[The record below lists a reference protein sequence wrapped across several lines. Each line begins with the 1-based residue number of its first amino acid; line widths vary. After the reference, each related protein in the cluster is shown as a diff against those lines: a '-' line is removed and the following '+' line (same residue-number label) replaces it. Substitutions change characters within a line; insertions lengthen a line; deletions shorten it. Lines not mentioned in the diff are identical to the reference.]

1 MKGARIDI
9 KCVGEAGRHTALE
22 IQGRTWNSSFQ
33 IEIQGIVNKSPSTWT
48 KWKWDCE
55 GPDDNPRTN
64 AALLQ
69 PGVDSEIFRL
79 RWDCFGLLFNRAGA
93 EFRPVS

>member
-1 MKGARIDI
+1 MKGNRIDI
-9 KCVGEAGRHTALE
+9 KGVGEAGRHMALE
-22 IQGRTWNSSFQ
+22 VQGQTWNSFFQ
-33 IEIQGIVNKSPSTWT
+33 IETQGIVSQSPSTRN
-48 KWKWDCE
+48 KWKCDCE

-79 RWDCFGLLFNRAGA
+79 RWDCFALPFNRAGA
-93 EFRPVS
+93 EFRPIS